1 MTQKQRR
8 NLVRILV
15 AAVLMIVADQLPTSG
30 VVRLLTFLVPYFIVG
45 YDVLWKAFLGI
56 KNREAFDEH
65 LLMTIATVGAIAL
78 ALYEEGDYKEG
89 IAVMLFYQVGEWFQ
103 GYAVG
108 KSRRDIGA
116 LMDIRPDYANVEENG
131 ELQRVDP
138 DEVEVGTTIIIQP
151 GEKVPLDGVV
161 LEGSSSLNTSA
172 LTGESVPRDISEGM
186 EVISGSVNLTGVLKV
201 RTTKEFD
208 ESTASKILELVED
221 ASSRKSRAENFITR
235 FARIYTPIVVVAAVL
250 LAIVPPAVRLGM
262 MGIAPEWGTWFYRA
276 LTFLVVSC
284 PCALVVSIPLTFF
297 AGLGGA
303 SRAGVLIKGSNYLEM
318 LSEVQTVV
326 FDKTGTL
333 TEGVFKV
340 NAVHHNALPQEQIL
354 EYAALAESASS
365 HPISQSLKKAYGKA
379 IDRSRVTD
387 IRELS
392 GHGVQ
397 AVVDGHHVAAGNGK
411 LMRKL
416 GYPYKECSHPGTVVH
431 LAIDGQYQGHILI
444 SDVVKATAKEAIY
457 RLHTEGVK
465 NAVMLT
471 GDLQKTAQAVSGELG
486 LDGYKSDLLPQGK
499 VAEVERLLKTKEK
512 GTLAFVGDGINDAP
526 VLARADVG
534 VAMGAMGSDAAIEAA
549 DVVLMD
555 DNPLTLAK
563 AMRIAKKCMRIV
575 RENIWFSIGIKVLVL
590 LLSAVGMANMWA
602 AIFADVGVTVLAV
615 LNAMRAM
622 LVKKMTNGTQ
632 LEMHHEKQV
641 SSVANEHRDS
651 EMKAA

>member
-8 NLVRILV
+8 NLIRILV
-15 AAVLMIVADQLPTSG
+15 AAILMIVADQLPTSG

-56 KNREAFDEH
+56 KNREALDEH

-138 DEVEVGTTIIIQP
+138 DEVEVGTTIVIQP

-172 LTGESVPRDISEGM
+172 LTGESVPRDIREGM

-235 FARIYTPIVVVAAVL
+235 FARIYTPIVVAAAVL

-262 MGIAPEWGTWFYRA
+262 MGVAPEWGTWFYRA

-397 AVVDGHHVAAGNGK
+397 AVVDGHQVAAGNGK

-444 SDVVKATAKEAIY
+444 SDVVKSTSKEAIH
-457 RLHTEGVK
+457 RLHAEGVK

-471 GDLQKTAQAVSGELG
+471 GDLQKTAQAVAGELG

-499 VAEVERLLKTKEK
+499 VAEVERLLKSKEK
-512 GTLAFVGDGINDAP
+512 GALAFVGDGINDAP

-622 LVKKMTNGTQ
+622 LVKKMTNGAH

-641 SSVANEHRDS
+641 GSVANEHNDR